1 LEVEV
6 EAELIVVAEVELE
19 ALEIFQIFQFVV
31 IHLIQ

>member
-1 LEVEV
+1 LLEEV
-6 EAELIVVAEVELE
+6 VAELMVVAEVELA